1 MNATTTTE
9 TAYDLLCSC
18 DASGALYASGP
29 QVIGSYR
36 SLNDARRGAA
46 ARLQSA
52 PAVGPGC
59 YSIHNTDFSE
69 ENEFQPVF
77 ADISHLYGAKPFPGC
92 ASE

>member
-1 MNATTTTE
+1 MSHTEMNATTTTE

-18 DASGALYASGP
+18 DTSGALYASGP

-36 SLNDARRGAA
+36 SLSDARRGAA

-59 YSIHNTDFSE
+59 YLIHSE
-69 ENEFQPVF
+69 EDEFQPVF
-77 ADISHLYGAKPFPGC
+77 ADINHLYGTTPFPGC
-92 ASE
+92 